1 MEQDATPA
9 QQQEAAPAQQRNAAP
24 AQQERRTKVPVRLGL
39 AVICAGGFMDAY
51 SYLTRG
57 HVFAT
62 GQTGNVVL
70 LTVRGAAGDWLG
82 ALGCVASI
90 LSCAGGIFFS
100 MHLLHGVH
108 GGNRY
113 RTQRWVAA
121 LEVVVFAGLAL
132 VPAGVPDLPVNCVIS
147 FCAALAFEN
156 FRSFG
161 TKSTYSSV
169 FCTGNLRSF
178 AETLYRGLVGGDRHE
193 LYRSMRYAALIGSFT
208 VGALAGVLL
217 VGLVGRYACLA
228 VCALFVVTSVHLEHL
243 DEDPERG
250 GVIRLG

>member
-1 MEQDATPA
+1 MA
-9 QQQEAAPAQQRNAAP
+9 QT
-24 AQQERRTKVPVRLGL
+24 QERTTKTSKIPVRLGL
-39 AVICAGGFMDAY
+39 IVICAGGFMDAY

-70 LTVRGAAGDWLG
+70 LTVRAAGGDWLG
-82 ALGCVASI
+82 ALGCVVSI
-90 LSCAGGIFFS
+90 LSCAVGIFFS

-108 GGNRY
+108 GGNLY

-121 LEVVVFAGLAL
+121 LEIAVFALLAL
-132 VPAGVPDLPVNCVIS
+132 VPDGVPDLPVNCVIS

-169 FCTGNLRSF
+169 FCTGNLRSL
-178 AETLYRGLVGGDRHE
+178 AETLYRGTVGGDRHE
-193 LYRSMRYAALIGSFT
+193 LHRSMRYAALISSFA
-208 VGALAGVLL
+208 VGALVGVLL
-217 VGLVGRYACLA
+217 VGVAGRYACLM
-228 VCALFVVTSVHLEHL
+228 VCALFAVTSAHLARL

-250 GVIRLG
+250 GVVRA